1 MSTHVRFQ
9 PKADKKLTQSGQE
22 AAGEVLQKFLDKAIV
37 IGHRTIGRQEKRAS
51 AIPSSTSEFTIF
63 LIDDDPVIL
72 KALGRLLRA
81 AGYQTMA
88 YQSAEAFLNEQDA
101 SIPGCAVL
109 DHAMPGLNG
118 LDVQEALLRQGIH
131 RPIIFLTGR
140 GTIAES
146 VKAMKAGAVDY
157 LTKPADKVA
166 LLNAIKSAEERDKTQ
181 RIVEARNKV
190 VQQKLAQL
198 TRRERETLNLMTKGL
213 LNKQIAGVMGVTEK
227 TIKVHRMRVFDKM
240 GARTLAELM
249 RMTAEYL

>member
-1 MSTHVRFQ
+1 M
-9 PKADKKLTQSGQE
+9 PLTAE
-22 AAGEVLQKFLDKAIV
+22 FIVFLV
-37 IGHRTIGRQEKRAS
+37 
-51 AIPSSTSEFTIF
+51 
-63 LIDDDPVIL
+63 DDDQVIL

-81 AGYQTMA
+81 AGYQTKA

-118 LDVQEALLRQGIH
+118 LDVQEALALQGIH

-157 LTKPADKVA
+157 LTKPVDKVD
-166 LLNAIKSAEERDKTQ
+166 LLNAIRSAEERDKTQ
-181 RIVEARNKV
+181 RDVDARNNL
-190 VQQKLAQL
+190 VQQKLAKL
-198 TRRERETLNLMTKGL
+198 TRRERETLKLITKGL

-227 TIKVHRMRVFDKM
+227 TIKVHRMRVFKKM
-240 GARTLAELM
+240 GARTLADLI
-249 RMTAEYL
+249 RMTVDYL

>member
-1 MSTHVRFQ
+1 
-9 PKADKKLTQSGQE
+9 
-22 AAGEVLQKFLDKAIV
+22 
-37 IGHRTIGRQEKRAS
+37 
-51 AIPSSTSEFTIF
+51 
-63 LIDDDPVIL
+63 
-72 KALGRLLRA
+72 
-81 AGYQTMA
+81 
-88 YQSAEAFLNEQDA
+88 
-101 SIPGCAVL
+101 
-109 DHAMPGLNG
+109 
-118 LDVQEALLRQGIH
+118 
-131 RPIIFLTGR
+131 
-140 GTIAES
+140 
-146 VKAMKAGAVDY
+146 MKAGAVDY